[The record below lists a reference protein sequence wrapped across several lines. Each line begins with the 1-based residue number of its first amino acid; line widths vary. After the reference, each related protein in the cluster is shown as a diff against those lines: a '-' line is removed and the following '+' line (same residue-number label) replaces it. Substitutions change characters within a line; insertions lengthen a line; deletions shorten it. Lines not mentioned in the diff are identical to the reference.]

1 MLGIYLFP
9 FSLVPRPRGRRK
21 IVPLLRCLGKR
32 LNLIDTMFGCVD
44 SRHEPSS
51 SSSPRFVPYHG
62 LIALACG
69 YVVAVKQFHP
79 DSVAFPPPAPPTL
92 RVKVVTEER
101 GREEGGR
108 EEGGRREG
116 GRGEG
121 RRREHRWLLVMF

>member
-1 MLGIYLFP
+1 
-9 FSLVPRPRGRRK
+9 
-21 IVPLLRCLGKR
+21 
-32 LNLIDTMFGCVD
+32 MFGCVD
-44 SRHEPSS
+44 SRHERLSF
-51 SSSPRFVPYHG
+51 SSPRFVPYHG

-108 EEGGRREG
+108 EGRRERG
-116 GRGEG
+116 GKKEG
-121 RRREHRWLLVMF
+121 AQMVGGDV